1 MKGETEVKG
10 DAALDR
16 GASAR
21 VISLGDKDLL
31 FLRQSPGTQRERRTA
46 LASLISSVADVQEVA
61 DATKAL

>member
-46 LASLISSVADVQEVA
+46 LASLI
-61 DATKAL
+61 